1 MIGCDSM
8 DIDAICENGQV
19 MPVFRKGN
27 WAF

>member
-8 DIDAICENGQV
+8 DIDAITTDGKTI
-19 MPVFRKGN
+19 PIFRKGN